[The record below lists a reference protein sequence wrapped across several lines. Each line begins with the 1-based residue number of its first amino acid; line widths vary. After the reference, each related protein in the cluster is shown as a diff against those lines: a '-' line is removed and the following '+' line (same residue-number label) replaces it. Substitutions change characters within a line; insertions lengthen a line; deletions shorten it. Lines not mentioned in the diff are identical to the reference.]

1 MKKGIMILFAV
12 GIFFSGAFSQP
23 NQRIRIAVLEF
34 KLIGNAPAAKMGEGV
49 QEIVMTALSQ
59 NNSIEVV
66 ERARLE
72 DIIRELSQSG
82 NDLFN
87 PEQAV
92 KLGKLIQAKYVV
104 TGSIVSIGQSMRINA
119 RIINVETGSVYKS
132 FSLVNPKTEFL
143 FTTLDNLS
151 QEMEAALL
159 GIGMRSSDGN
169 SPRIEIAFVID
180 STGSMND
187 EIDVVKSRINAIL
200 NKTLNA
206 SPRPIVKIAVI
217 DYKDEDDEYVN
228 RVFPFTQ
235 DITALRKH
243 VQSLQAS
250 GGGDYPEQITVSL
263 LKTLNELKW
272 SKRGASKMIFL
283 IGDAPSH
290 KPELITEIIKLA
302 NKKHVSIYTIACSG
316 LDASGIELFKNLS
329 KQTNAVF
336 SFLSYRQEYVAQS
349 GERREVITQGR
360 QIFTRRY
367 RPESRSGGTSAS
379 APPAAEAEAARQ
391 RSRWG
396 ADAARGPQALSSNEY
411 REEAPGRSS
420 SGIEVQETERNR
432 AMAAE
437 SVRISG
443 FRRAG
448 NMQNN
453 LDDILINNIRSQA
466 VRDLNIRYRNEIPV
480 NTKFSALV
488 TDKSGLKIWIFFA
501 NRMEFEKIKTL
512 REGFTAS
519 ASVQPAGTGF
529 ILFNATVN
537 PRIIPMLGKRTLKAV
552 SENIGFHVKNGVT
565 TEKKWFFT
573 IKWLKLA
580 EN

>member
-59 NNSIEVV
+59 NNAIEVV

-119 RIINVETGSVYKS
+119 RIINVETGSIYKS
-132 FSLVNPKTEFL
+132 FSLVNPKTELL
-143 FTTLDNLS
+143 FSTLDTLS

-159 GIGMRSSDGN
+159 GIGMRSHDGN
-169 SPRIEIAFVID
+169 NPRIEIAFVID

-206 SPRPIVKIAVI
+206 SPRPIVRIAVI

-235 DITALRKH
+235 DMTALRKH

-263 LKTLNELKW
+263 LKALNELDW

-316 LDASGIELFKNLS
+316 LDAAGIELFKNLS

-367 RPESRSGGTSAS
+367 RSESRSGGTSAS
-379 APPAAEAEAARQ
+379 APPVAEAEAARQ

-396 ADAARGPQALSSNEY
+396 ADAAQGPQALSSNEY

-432 AMAAE
+432 AMAAD

-466 VRDLNIRYRNEIPV
+466 VRDLNIRYRSDIPV

-488 TDKSGLKIWIFFA
+488 TDGSGLKIWIFFA
-501 NRMEFEKIKTL
+501 NKVEFEKIKTL

-519 ASVQPAGTGF
+519 ASVQPAGNGF

-537 PRIIPMLGKRTLKAV
+537 PRIIPVLAKRTLKAV